1 MKEEIL
7 NKLSEITDEERQL
20 STSSK
25 KLKTKIYWGADNFQ
39 VEMSRVALS
48 SEGSYNS
55 PVLVRTHTRFVDF
68 PAHSHDYI
76 EMMYVCSGSITH
88 VIADKEI
95 TTRSGDIILLGRN
108 TKHSP
113 KRADASDIGINII
126 VSIDFFEALINRMR
140 LEELITDNP
149 IDSLLLDDDSQ
160 YFIFHTSGVAG
171 IENLLENIISSIVEE
186 KKVMPYI
193 IEREMELLLCYL
205 CFMPEDLTEHS
216 TVRVYSNEIKRIIA
230 NYIQTSYKN
239 ANLGDLS
246 VLVGF
251 TPTYMSRWIRKN
263 MGTTFKDLLLE
274 KRFEVAS
281 DLLVRTSMSV
291 SDILNSVGYENS
303 SYFHKQFMARYATT
317 PRAYRKQAKK
327 M

>member
-7 NKLSEITDEERQL
+7 KKLSEITDEEKQL
-20 STSSK
+20 SDPQK
-25 KLKTKIYWGADNFQ
+25 HIKTNMYWGSDNFQ

-48 SEGSYNS
+48 AEGSYNS
-55 PVLVRTHTRFVDF
+55 PVLVRTHTRFADF

-88 VIADKEI
+88 VIGDKEI
-95 TTRSGDIILLGRN
+95 KTESGDVILLGRN

-113 KRADASDIGINII
+113 KRAERSDIGINII
-126 VSIDFFEALINRMR
+126 ISTDFFEALINRLR

-160 YFIFHTSGVAG
+160 YYIFHTSGIVG
-171 IENLLENIISSIVEE
+171 IENLLENIISSIVND
-186 KKVMPYI
+186 KKIMPYI
-193 IEREMELLLCYL
+193 LEREMELLLCYL
-205 CFMPEDLTEHS
+205 CFMPEELTEHS
-216 TVRVYSNEIKRIIA
+216 TVRIYSNEIKRIIA

-251 TPTYMSRWIRKN
+251 TQTYMSRWIRKN
-263 MGTTFKDLLLE
+263 MDTTFKDLLLE

-281 DLLVRTSMSV
+281 DLLLRTSMSV

-303 SYFHKQFMARYATT
+303 SYFHKQFMARYGTT
-317 PRAYRKQAKK
+317 PRAYRKQNKK
-327 M
+327 V

>member
-1 MKEEIL
+1 MNKKIL
-7 NKLSEITDEERQL
+7 DKLSEISDEEKQL
-20 STSSK
+20 ISSK
-25 KLKTKIYWGADNFQ
+25 KNIKTKMYWGADNFQ

-55 PVLVRTHTRFVDF
+55 PVLVRTHTRFADF
-68 PAHSHDYI
+68 PLHSHDYI

-88 VIADKEI
+88 VIGDKEI
-95 TTRSGDIILLGRN
+95 KTKSGDVILLGRN
-108 TKHSP
+108 TRHSP
-113 KRADASDIGINII
+113 RRAERSDIGINII
-126 VSIDFFEALINRMR
+126 ISTDFFEALINRLR

-160 YFIFHTSGVAG
+160 YYIFHTSGMAG
-171 IENLLENIISSIVEE
+171 IENLLENIISSIINE

-193 IEREMELLLCYL
+193 LEREMELLLCYL
-205 CFMPEDLTEHS
+205 CFMPEELTEHS

-239 ANLGDLS
+239 ANLSDLS

-263 MGTTFKDLLLE
+263 MDTTFKDLLLE

-281 DLLVRTSMSV
+281 DLLIRTSMSV

-303 SYFHKQFMARYATT
+303 SYFHKQFMARYGTT
-317 PRAYRKQAKK
+317 PRAYRKQKK
-327 M
+327 V